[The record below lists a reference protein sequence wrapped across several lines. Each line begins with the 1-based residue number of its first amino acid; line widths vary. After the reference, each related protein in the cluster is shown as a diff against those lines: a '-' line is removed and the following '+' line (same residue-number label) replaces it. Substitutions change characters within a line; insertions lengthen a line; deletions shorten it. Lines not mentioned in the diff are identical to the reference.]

1 MMEMIYK
8 VAVATHVIAATIW
21 VGGVLFMAL
30 VAIPVARTLEP
41 KMRVR
46 VTSAIGRRFQRVG
59 WASLGWLVLSG
70 SFMMYFWG
78 ARWANLTDLSF
89 FQAPHTRVLS
99 LKLGLVTLMLLLSL
113 THDFFV
119 GPRASQSESA
129 AQAARYRTM
138 AAWQG
143 RITGVL
149 VIVIVILATMVARPW
164 LV

>member
-1 MMEMIYK
+1 MEIVYK

-41 KMRVR
+41 KLRR
-46 VTSAIGRRFQRVG
+46 HVTSAIGQRFQRVG

-70 SFMMYFWG
+70 AFMMYFWG
-78 ARWANLTDLSF
+78 ARWANLVDLSF

-99 LKLGLVTLMLLLSL
+99 LKLGLVTLMMLLSL
-113 THDFFV
+113 THDFVV
-119 GPRASQSESA
+119 GPRASQNVSLE
-129 AQAARYRTM
+129 QATRYRKL

-143 RITGVL
+143 RITGGL
-149 VIVIVILATMVARPW
+149 VIIIVVLATVVARPW
-164 LV
+164 FV

>member
-1 MMEMIYK
+1 MEMLYK

-30 VAIPVARTLEP
+30 VAIPVARTLDP
-41 KMRVR
+41 KSRANI
-46 VTSAIGRRFQRVG
+46 TSAIGRRFQRVG

-78 ARWANLTDLSF
+78 ARWANLVDLSF
-89 FQAPHTRVLS
+89 FQAPHTRVLG
-99 LKLGLVTLMLLLSL
+99 LKLVVVTLMMLLSL

-119 GPRASQSESA
+119 GPRASGGSTPEQI
-129 AQAARYRTM
+129 ARYRKM

-149 VIVIVILATMVARPW
+149 VILIVILATMVARPW